1 MPIAHHGDKFLHIAA
16 AQPAKSQP
24 IGKHFRVGLP
34 GRFCCGLLGQG
45 RLAGQQACK
54 ADEAARLKN

>member
-16 AQPAKSQP
+16 AEPAESQP
-24 IGKHFRVGLP
+24 IGEHFRIGFP
-34 GRFCCGLLGQG
+34 GRFCYRLLGQD

>member
-16 AQPAKSQP
+16 AEPAEAQP
-24 IGKHFRVGLP
+24 ISEHFRIGLS
-34 GRFCCGLLGQG
+34 GRFCRRLLGQG
-45 RLAGQQACK
+45 RLARQQACK